1 MKMEGDD
8 FALEIALGNLNL
20 CRIVDDFGSSD
31 EDSMTYTNSQVIDED
46 QALLRKLSFVAHNL
60 KELKKIFANF
70 DIDAGYYGIKH
81 AKKEV

>member
-20 CRIVDDFGSSD
+20 CRIVDDMGSYD
-31 EDSMTYTNSQVIDED
+31 EDAMSYTNPQVIDED

-70 DIDAGYYGIKH
+70 DIDAGFYGIKDN
-81 AKKEV
+81 K